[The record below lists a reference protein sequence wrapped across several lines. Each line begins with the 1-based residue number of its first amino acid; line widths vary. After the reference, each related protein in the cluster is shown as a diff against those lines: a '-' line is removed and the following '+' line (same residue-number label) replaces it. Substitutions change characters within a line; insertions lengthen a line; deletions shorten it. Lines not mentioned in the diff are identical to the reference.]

1 MPLSLVPR
9 PLTSGQS
16 RLETTSMVN
25 VKVKNGTPI
34 AGPHLCRNCNW
45 GQYVTGYRE
54 SDLFVICTNASPNR
68 VVPFTVRE
76 CTEYQDRNRPDWE
89 QMEKLAINLT
99 QEVKR
104 RATPGFRRAGFATI
118 PVLDEDENEDPLEE
132 VARS

>member
-1 MPLSLVPR
+1 
-9 PLTSGQS
+9 
-16 RLETTSMVN
+16 MVN

-54 SDLFVICTNASPNR
+54 SDLFVICTNSTPNR

-89 QMEKLAINLT
+89 QMEKLALNLAV
-99 QEVKR
+99 EVKR
-104 RATPGFRRAGFATI
+104 KATLGFRGTGFATI
-118 PVLDEDENEDPLEE
+118 PVLDEENEDQLEE
-132 VARS
+132 VARN